1 MKTNR
6 YNRLSKVQMVTSY
19 PIPAY
24 DATYVKNAFQSF
36 TSHLCKILLLKL
48 PSLYKPVN

>member
-6 YNRLSKVQMVTSY
+6 YNRLSKVKMVTSY
-19 PIPAY
+19 PMPVY
-24 DATYVKNAFQSF
+24 HPMCVKNAFRRF